1 MRVLPVDN
9 SRSLPPLE
17 ETRSAARARLGRVL
31 TEVALV
37 ILVPCACL
45 VACGMWDADLASGLL
60 SMPPK
65 GSKQHSIP
73 VTDAVR
79 LNHDT
84 ALTLQLH
91 GRLRLWSFSS
101 SASVGEIQSH
111 IPETCCAAYSPTQN
125 LLAVGSFGGQIE
137 IWDLNHSGR
146 PVSMHAPKLCMICD
160 CQFTP
165 DGKKLFTSSSSGH
178 INAWDPQTLARLET
192 WRPPGPVQTVRTLAI
207 SADGH
212 RLLAGMFSGRVQVWD
227 LQTSRP
233 LHTHQIA
240 VPSADVPHGALSI
253 EYVSFG
259 PRDHEFIA
267 ASRAHGAGVWDIHT
281 GASLRQFKGIA
292 SPLRTGATSPDGQ
305 RFAAG
310 LTDGSVVTWDTT
322 TGQQI
327 GAVLR
332 HPSSVKT
339 LLFQGDGKA
348 LLAGDWDGQV
358 YFHRD

>member
-1 MRVLPVDN
+1 MRAPHLEGL
-9 SRSLPPLE
+9 RTLPPE
-17 ETRSAARARLGRVL
+17 MHSAAPARLGRVL

-45 VACGMWDADLASGLL
+45 VACGTWDADLASGLL
-60 SMPPK
+60 STPPK
-65 GSKQHSIP
+65 GSKQYSVP

-79 LNHDT
+79 LDHDT
-84 ALTLQLH
+84 ALTVQLH

-101 SASVGEIQSH
+101 SAPVGEIQSR
-111 IPETCCAAYSPTQN
+111 ISETCSSAYSAAQN

-137 IWDLNHSGR
+137 IWDLNHPGR
-146 PVSMHAPKLCMICD
+146 PVSTHDPELCMISD

-178 INAWDPQTLARLET
+178 IIAWDPQTLARLET

-207 SADGH
+207 SADGK
-212 RLLAGMFSGRVQVWD
+212 RLLAGMFAGQVQVWD
-227 LQTSRP
+227 LQTGRP
-233 LHTHQIA
+233 LHNHQVA
-240 VPSADVPHGALSI
+240 VQSADMPHGDLSI

-259 PRDHEFIA
+259 PRDREFIA
-267 ASRAHGAGVWDIHT
+267 ASRGHGAGVWDIQT
-281 GASLRQFKGIA
+281 GACLRRFTGITN
-292 SPLRTGATSPDGQ
+292 PLRTGASSPNGQ

-310 LTDGSVVTWDTT
+310 LTDGSVVTWDTAS
-322 TGQQI
+322 GRQI

-339 LLFQGDGKA
+339 LLFQADGMA

>member
-1 MRVLPVDN
+1 MRVLPVDD

-17 ETRSAARARLGRVL
+17 ATRSAARARLGRVL

-45 VACGMWDADLASGLL
+45 VACGIWDADLASGLL
-60 SMPPK
+60 STPPK

-79 LNHDT
+79 LDHDT
-84 ALTLQLH
+84 ALTVQLH
-91 GRLRLWSFSS
+91 GRLRFWSFSS
-101 SASVGEIQSH
+101 SSPVGEIQSR
-111 IPETCCAAYSPTQN
+111 IPETCSTAYSPTQN

-137 IWDLNHSGR
+137 IWDLNHPGG
-146 PVSMHAPKLCMICD
+146 PVSMHDPDLCMITD

-178 INAWDPQTLARLET
+178 IIAWDPQTLARLET

-207 SADGH
+207 SADGK
-212 RLLAGMFSGRVQVWD
+212 RLLAGMFSGQVQVWD
-227 LQTSRP
+227 LHTGRP
-233 LHTHQIA
+233 LHTHQVT
-240 VPSADVPHGALSI
+240 VPSADIPHGALSI

-267 ASRAHGAGVWDIHT
+267 ASRGHGAGVWDIHT
-281 GASLRQFKGIA
+281 GACLRRFKGIA
-292 SPLRTGATSPDGQ
+292 SALRTGATSPDGQ

-339 LLFQGDGKA
+339 LLFQADGKA